1 MDEAAIRLI
10 LDNFSTHVSK
20 RVREKAG
27 KQGIYLVYLPPY
39 SPDLNPIEFIWKSVK
54 RVVSIT
60 FVKNVED
67 LREIIEKAFR
77 SLAKRLSFA
86 KSWIRKFVSSWI

>member
-1 MDEAAIRLI
+1 MEWVDEAAIRLMA
-10 LDNFSTHVSK
+10 
-20 RVREKAG
+20 EKLE
-27 KQGIYLVYLPPY
+27 ISLVYLPPY
-39 SPDLNPIEFIWKSVK
+39 SPDLNPIEFIWKGIK
-54 RVVSIT
+54 RVVSIS
-60 FVKNVED
+60 FVENVEV